1 MEFHVAIL
9 VSVSEQP
16 SANARFVSA
25 MNVFWIQFNL
35 KNRFRTGVFV
45 GFVHSVMIS
54 LLTATQIANLMVQ
67 VCRGQYLWQHHANMT
82 TLKWK

>member
-1 MEFHVAIL
+1 MEFHVVIL

-16 SANARFVSA
+16 SANARYVSA

-35 KNRFRTGVFV
+35 KTLTSVFV
-45 GFVHSVMIS
+45 GGVHSAAKT
-54 LLTATQIANLMVQ
+54 LQTATQIANLMVQ
-67 VCRGQYLWQHHANMT
+67 VCRGQYFWQHHANTT